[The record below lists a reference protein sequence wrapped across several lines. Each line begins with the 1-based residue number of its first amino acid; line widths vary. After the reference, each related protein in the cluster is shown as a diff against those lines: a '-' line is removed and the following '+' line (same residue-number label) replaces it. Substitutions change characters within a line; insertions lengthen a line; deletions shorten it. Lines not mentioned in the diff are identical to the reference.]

1 MPQTLG
7 AAGDAQLA
15 SGRYA
20 SAYLVDMHFAGGTL
34 NLCTLPIP
42 VQANGATYTGLG
54 QFLQV
59 DVVSVSE
66 DGKADKINLSL
77 GITNEA
83 MLANVLGN
91 VAGYRGRR
99 VRIWL
104 AAFSDS
110 FVPQGAPA
118 LEWQGYMQP
127 VQISRSLGAQG
138 ITGRIKMPCTRA
150 GPGAQPQCPGP
161 ARHPRAAPGAVP
173 GRPGL
178 RVPGHADGAAHHLA
192 DQALPGGGRMSRGIA
207 VLLGEYLAVAQGRRF
222 NWADA
227 NCCHFAAAW
236 VEVATGRNPMHGLPR
251 TDNARQALRLVQA
264 LGGDLVAAWTHRLG
278 WQPVAPA
285 LAQVGDLVLL
295 PMPADMSIE
304 PCTGTAM
311 GICAGMCAVVATS
324 DGCHAYLPMGS
335 ATAAWRLQGGA

>member
-7 AAGDAQLA
+7 AEGDAQLA

-20 SAYLVDMHFAGGTL
+20 SAYLVDMLFAGGTL

-42 VQANGATYTGLG
+42 VQANGNTYTGLG

-104 AAFSDS
+104 AAFSDT
-110 FVPQGAPA
+110 FVPKGTPA
-118 LEWQGYMQP
+118 LEWQGFMEP

-150 GPGAQPQCPGP
+150 GLARSRNAQ
-161 ARHPRAAPGAVP
+161 
-173 GRPGL
+173 GL
-178 RVPGHADGAAHHLA
+178 RVTHAQRLALYPGD
-192 DQALPGGGRMSRGIA
+192 
-207 VLLGEYLAVAQGRRF
+207 LGCEYLATLMEQPTTWLTKRF
-222 NWADA
+222 Q
-227 NCCHFAAAW
+227 
-236 VEVATGRNPMHGLPR
+236 EV
-251 TDNARQALRLVQA
+251 D
-264 LGGDLVAAWTHRLG
+264 
-278 WQPVAPA
+278 
-285 LAQVGDLVLL
+285 
-295 PMPADMSIE
+295 
-304 PCTGTAM
+304 
-311 GICAGMCAVVATS
+311 
-324 DGCHAYLPMGS
+324 
-335 ATAAWRLQGGA
+335 